1 MGGLP
6 AIIFGLVYF
15 GIDGALVILLV
26 YWFIQWTENNVL
38 IPVVMNKTLGISPIL
53 VLSTIIVGGIV
64 MGFLGILLGVPIAVI
79 ISMLMAKRFK

>member
-1 MGGLP
+1 M
-6 AIIFGLVYF
+6 YF